1 MGWLRHTTL
10 DIPALVPA
18 WGMEAATR
26 AFLKVIDWCQ
36 WDEHGPVED
45 RGRKTR
51 DGQQMRD

>member
-36 WDEHGPVED
+36 WDEHGPAED